1 MSGATARTSALVSID
16 QVADMLAERA
26 DSIARELLPLGNR
39 QGRNWVDAS
48 TRKGGL
54 GDSLMVEISG
64 HHRGRW
70 KHFGGGE
77 GGDMIDLVAFVRFGG
92 DKKAAFAWAKDYLD
106 IARADPER
114 LAAAQK
120 QAARRREEAQAAD
133 ARDAEEAS
141 RRAKALWLRGVPIEG
156 TPGEAYLR
164 TRGIDVRA
172 LTQPP
177 SALRFLAECHCSEAG
192 LAMPALVA
200 SVNHAGTGAFLTAHR
215 TWIAPRAGTW
225 ALPLPPAQ
233 AGSWGKAALQYPK
246 KTYSAYAGGIIPLS
260 RGASGRR
267 WREARGDETVALA
280 EGIETALSVAVLMPE
295 WRVAAT
301 VALHNMGALVVPPSW
316 RRIVVCADRDRP
328 DSKAAELLPK
338 VLRHL
343 AQSGAEVLVIEPDAG
358 FKDWNDQLVAELG
371 QAPAQ
376 QVLA

>member
-1 MSGATARTSALVSID
+1 MSATTTRAPALVSID

-26 DSIARELLPLGNR
+26 DSLARELLPLGSR

-92 DKKAAFAWAKDYLD
+92 DKRAALAWAKDYLD

-114 LAAAQK
+114 LAAARQ
-120 QAARRREEAQAAD
+120 QAERRREEAQAAD
-133 ARDAEEAS
+133 ARDAAAAS
-141 RRAKALWLRGVPIEG
+141 ARAKALWLRGVPIEG
-156 TPGEAYLR
+156 TPAEAYLR
-164 TRGIDVRA
+164 TRGIDIRA

-200 SVNHAGTGAFLTAHR
+200 SVNDAGTGAFLTAHR

-225 ALPLPPAQ
+225 SSPLAAHERGQ
-233 AGSWGKAALQYPK
+233 WGKAALQHPK
-246 KTYSAYAGGIIPLS
+246 KAYSSYAGGIIPLS

-301 VALHNMGALVVPPSW
+301 VALSNMAALVVPPSW
-316 RRIVVCADRDRP
+316 RRIVVCADRDPP
-328 DSKAAELLPK
+328 DSQAAQLLPK

-358 FKDWNDQLVAELG
+358 FKDWNDQLVAELA
-371 QAPAQ
+371 QNSVQ
-376 QVLA
+376 QVPA